1 MWSFDHE
8 NERSTAE
15 FALSMQSIPIML
27 ECRGSKKTDS
37 LYVLSVSEKGI
48 AYVWHLKSMSRDGVL
63 RTKILVDDGKGG
75 KKDRVPIVSA
85 MLCYAEED
93 AQASVLVSF
102 GSLDNLQFRFVEM
115 NDSGKDIYLTADNEI
130 LVDKTLR
137 THTDSNAEGLLYLY
151 FLIIFYSHSSF
162 RLLSCLVADLLFYRA
177 CKFLSPLST
186 FFDGIFATLEPR
198 CHFCTFLTVESQFLE
213 NNFSRGL

>member
-63 RTKILVDDGKGG
+63 RTKILVKSKKPILDEGKGG

-93 AQASVLVSF
+93 AQASVLVAF
-102 GSLDNLQFRFVEM
+102 GSLDNLQFRFVEV
-115 NDSGKDIYLTADNEI
+115 NDSGKDIYLTADNEMS
-130 LVDKTLR
+130 VDKTLR

-151 FLIIFYSHSSF
+151 L
-162 RLLSCLVADLLFYRA
+162 
-177 CKFLSPLST
+177 
-186 FFDGIFATLEPR
+186 
-198 CHFCTFLTVESQFLE
+198 
-213 NNFSRGL
+213 